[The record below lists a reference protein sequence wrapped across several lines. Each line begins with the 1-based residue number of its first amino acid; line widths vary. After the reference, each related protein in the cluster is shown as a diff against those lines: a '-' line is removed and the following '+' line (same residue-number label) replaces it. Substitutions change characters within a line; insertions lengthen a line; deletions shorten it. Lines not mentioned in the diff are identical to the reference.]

1 MFSVV
6 VPAAFIAAEIIYEG
20 GAVSVPSH
28 QPECLPVALAS
39 QLHDRTSFV
48 FCEEHVSSPFTTSS
62 ALIIHVC
69 HPPSERVLLK
79 ICLVCSY
86 EIWSACTV
94 EFCHVARLNRL
105 VVSRVIGQSNFV
117 RTNVALWINLNTAW
131 KRGPRVE
138 SRARSGRRRARGRV
152 AALPALTATQCIGE
166 ASSRRREHVKFTFDR
181 DRAPVWR

>member
-1 MFSVV
+1 MSPNVLSVV

-20 GAVSVPSH
+20 GAVSAS
-28 QPECLPVALAS
+28 LLISLSASPVGACIATARP
-39 QLHDRTSFV
+39 DV
-48 FCEEHVSSPFTTSS
+48 
-62 ALIIHVC
+62 VC
-69 HPPSERVLLK
+69 ILRGT
-79 ICLVCSY
+79 CLVAVYDFSNRSGLTCD
-86 EIWSACTV
+86 CN
-94 EFCHVARLNRL
+94 FKDCHVARLNRL